1 MFRIEIKRQSEDA
14 FMTFDV
20 LSESTVNQIAED
32 IIKKVLEDRRTCRS
46 TGFVESKDGP
56 SV

>member
-1 MFRIEIKRQSEDA
+1 MFRIEIKRQNEDA
-14 FMTFDV
+14 FMAFDV

-32 IIKKVLEDRRTCRS
+32 IIKKVLEDRRTCKS
-46 TGFVESKDGP
+46 TGFVENKSGP